1 MPPQNTDGLTVDTLG
16 DAPLSALDDAS
27 FAAEFGLT
35 DPAEVPA
42 EEGPSAEET
51 LDELGVTPHD
61 DDVPADDDAEDEA
74 DDDFGAKPAAEVE
87 AADEDE
93 ADDEEAPAAR
103 KPVTEF
109 MVEDADGDLV
119 DVEGV
124 EITFVANH
132 ETHTL
137 PLDKVVRLAQ
147 MGKYNEDLQQE
158 VKATRLSV
166 AEMQQEMESLRQL
179 ADQRRDLARRL
190 LEDDDYLLAQRER
203 YAEMNSPEARA
214 TRAEQRLAAIAAE
227 RETANFKQEI
237 EAFVDQ
243 ALYPAF
249 DALHKQFPTVSFD
262 ELWGRF
268 NLATMN
274 ISRNGIIPPQH
285 WNDAMQVVERDL
297 GPFAAQLH
305 DQRSALEGK
314 ARSAESTAVRK
325 AQEEATR
332 AKRMVAKAIR
342 PSGQGSAAAPKR
354 KAIVSADDA
363 VDDIMGGD
371 VLDIVRSMRG

>member
-1 MPPQNTDGLTVDTLG
+1 MPPLNTDGLTVDTLG

-35 DPAEVPA
+35 NPADVPA
-42 EEGPSAEET
+42 EDGPSAEEA
-51 LDELGVTPHD
+51 LDDIGVVPHD
-61 DDVPADDDAEDEA
+61 DDVPDDDDDDGDEGSPAPADEDDILEPADDD
-74 DDDFGAKPAAEVE
+74 G
-87 AADEDE
+87 
-93 ADDEEAPAAR
+93 EEAPVAR

-109 MVEDADGDLV
+109 MVEDADGDVV

-166 AEMQQEMESLRQL
+166 AEMQQEMDNLRQI

-214 TRAEQRLAAIAAE
+214 DRAEQRLAAIAAE
-227 RETANFKQEI
+227 RENANFKQEI

-243 ALYPAF
+243 GLYPAF
-249 DALHKQFPTVSFD
+249 KDLLEQYPTVTQE

-268 NLATMN
+268 NIATAG
-274 ISRNGIIPPQH
+274 ISRHGIIPPHH
-285 WNDAMQVVERDL
+285 WRDALQVVERDL

-325 AQEEATR
+325 AQEETTR

-342 PSGQGSAAAPKR
+342 PSGQGSVAAPKR
-354 KAIVSADDA
+354 KTIVSADDA
-363 VDDIMGGD
+363 VDEIMGGD
-371 VLDIVRSMRG
+371 VLELVRSMRG

>member
-1 MPPQNTDGLTVDTLG
+1 MPPLNDGLTVDTLG

-35 DPAEVPA
+35 NPADAPAPIEV
-42 EEGPSAEET
+42 SAEEA
-51 LDELGVTPHD
+51 LDEIGVAPHD
-61 DDVPADDDAEDEA
+61 DDVPDDDDGDEGSPAPADEDDILEPADDEGEDEA
-74 DDDFGAKPAAEVE
+74 PV
-87 AADEDE
+87 
-93 ADDEEAPAAR
+93 AR

-109 MVEDADGDLV
+109 MVEDADGDVV

-147 MGKYNEDLQQE
+147 MGKYNESLQQE
-158 VKATRLSV
+158 VKETRTSF
-166 AEMQQEMESLRQL
+166 AELQDELESLRQL

-203 YAEMNSPEARA
+203 YAEMNSPESRA
-214 TRAEQRLAAIAAE
+214 ERAEQRLAAIAAE
-227 RETANFKQEI
+227 RETANFKQEV
-237 EAFVDQ
+237 EAFVEQ
-243 ALYPAF
+243 GLYPAF
-249 DALHKQFPTVSFD
+249 SDLLEQYPSVTQE

-268 NLATMN
+268 TMATAG
-274 ISRNGIIPPQH
+274 ISRNGIIPPHH
-285 WNDAMQVVERDL
+285 WRDAMQVVERDL

-305 DQRSALEGK
+305 DQRSATTTRAKTEE
-314 ARSAESTAVRK
+314 SAAVRK

-342 PSGQGSAAAPKR
+342 PSGQGNAAPPKR
-354 KAIVSADDA
+354 KSIVSAEDA

-371 VLDIVRSMRG
+371 VLEIVRSMRG

>member
-1 MPPQNTDGLTVDTLG
+1 MPPLNTDGLTVDTLG

-35 DPAEVPA
+35 NPEDVPA
-42 EEGPSAEET
+42 EDGPSAEEA
-51 LDELGVTPHD
+51 LDDIGVVPHD
-61 DDVPADDDAEDEA
+61 DDQAVPVEDDDAED
-74 DDDFGAKPAAEVE
+74 DDFGAPAAKEEE
-87 AADEDE
+87 AAED
-93 ADDEEAPAAR
+93 DDEPPAR

-109 MVEDADGDLV
+109 MVEDADGDVV

-166 AEMQQEMESLRQL
+166 AEMQQEMDTLRQI

-214 TRAEQRLAAIAAE
+214 DRAEQRLAAIAAE
-227 RETANFKQEI
+227 RESANFKQEI

-243 ALYPAF
+243 GLYPAF
-249 DALHKQFPTVSFD
+249 KDLLEQYPTVTQE

-268 NLATMN
+268 NIATAG
-274 ISRNGIIPPQH
+274 ISRHGIIPPQH
-285 WNDAMQVVERDL
+285 WRDALQVVERDL

-325 AQEEATR
+325 AQEETTR

-342 PSGQGSAAAPKR
+342 PSGQGSVAAPKR
-354 KAIVSADDA
+354 KTIVSADDA
-363 VDDIMGGD
+363 VDEIMGGD
-371 VLDIVRSMRG
+371 VLDLVRSMRG